1 MSLQIHIIN
10 QEKFK
15 GNRVSTLIGL
25 IMRKA
30 FKLWLGHSRFPGPK
44 NSQSCEAE
52 FARVDSKNFHATRVV
67 TLSAE
72 ELGTTSIN
80 NSRGITLGVR
90 CKINEGSL
98 SYPSSSLEITN
109 GLRKDMAVL
118 K

>member
-1 MSLQIHIIN
+1 M
-10 QEKFK
+10 FK
-15 GNRVSTLIGL
+15 GNKVNTLIGL
-25 IMRKA
+25 IMRKT
-30 FKLWLGHSRFPGPK
+30 FKLLLGHSRFPGPK

-52 FARVDSKNFHATRVV
+52 FPRVDSKNFHATRVV

-72 ELGTTSIN
+72 KLGTTSIN
-80 NSRGITLGVR
+80 NSRGITSGVKS
-90 CKINEGSL
+90 KINGASL